1 MTGGDGEQLPS
12 GSTDIAE
19 RPTPKLHQRNERD
32 RRTRSPLAVGTRL
45 VLIVVGLLVVAAAW
59 FPLRNIGDTMDS
71 PASTYLGAAAT
82 FVVVGGAIV
91 VAAVRVKRPWV
102 VAAAVSGI
110 GGLLLTGDDVTVT
123 SAAPAV
129 IGTLLAAGLLFLEWR
144 EQRPSGSPRPD
155 R

>member
-12 GSTDIAE
+12 GLADIAE
-19 RPTPKLHQRNERD
+19 RPTPKLRQRNERD

-129 IGTLLAAGLLFLEWR
+129 IGALLAAGLLFPEWR